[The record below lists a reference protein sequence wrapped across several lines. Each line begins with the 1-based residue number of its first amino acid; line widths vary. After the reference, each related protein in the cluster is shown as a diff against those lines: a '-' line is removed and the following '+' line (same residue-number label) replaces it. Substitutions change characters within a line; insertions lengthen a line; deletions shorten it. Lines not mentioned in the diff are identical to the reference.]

1 MSGRTGIMYL
11 LLNNFKNSVPIF
23 DVISPAP
30 KKYKSMADRPITDV
44 EVIEQIRSSLPIA
57 SLEKAGLAAKC
68 QGKSEYYLQ
77 IGESVDVYLDY
88 GIYIFVSEQIEGS
101 SFLFQKA
108 HHTYNLKILLD
119 PANVHNRYFKIEQLA
134 DGDKFIRVT
143 NLINNNQRFSINRL

>member
-1 MSGRTGIMYL
+1 MAL
-11 LLNNFKNSVPIF
+11 LAAVLFATSH
-23 DVISPAP
+23 AP
-30 KKYKSMADRPITDV
+30 KKYKSMADRPITDA

>member
-1 MSGRTGIMYL
+1 
-11 LLNNFKNSVPIF
+11 
-23 DVISPAP
+23 
-30 KKYKSMADRPITDV
+30 MADRPITDA

-108 HHTYNLKILLD
+108 HHT
-119 PANVHNRYFKIEQLA
+119 
-134 DGDKFIRVT
+134 
-143 NLINNNQRFSINRL
+143 